1 LVKDHG
7 RLGQDIISGKTG
19 RELAIEAMQ
28 SADILILLHGTGE
41 ECAEYIPSKFYDY
54 LWAQRPM
61 WAITHR
67 NPQLDQMLLER
78 NAYLSISG
86 DESSL
91 AMALEKIWLD
101 WQEKN
106 LNQVKGS
113 PIGVD
118 QAVRKILETA
128 AI

>member
-1 LVKDHG
+1 
-7 RLGQDIISGKTG
+7 
-19 RELAIEAMQ
+19 
-28 SADILILLHGTGE
+28 
-41 ECAEYIPSKFYDY
+41 
-54 LWAQRPM
+54 M

-91 AMALEKIWLD
+91 AMTLEKIWLD
-101 WQEKN
+101 WQENN